1 MGNSLERHTNKL
13 YQDLLNRF
21 PIFTF
26 MLYFSGIS
34 LSFLIVGLVR
44 MPFEGPLVA
53 ITWGIVAFGSYLMF
67 CIIKHIKEKPPGAQ
81 TLLDGI
87 HQQMLWIWMMENFM
101 LLVMTSL
108 VTWGFESYVTAW
120 IFGYGTMVVI
130 YLSSIHLM
138 ICVVTRIG
146 LVFCQEAIENI
157 LEDHILIG
165 VM

>member
-1 MGNSLERHTNKL
+1 MKGIPTSSSKTSKVALSIIST
-13 YQDLLNRF
+13 Y
-21 PIFTF
+21 
-26 MLYFSGIS
+26 MLFFSGIS
-34 LSFLIVGLVR
+34 LSFLISWPIR
-44 MPFEGPLVA
+44 MSFEGPLVA

-67 CIIKHIKEKPPGAQ
+67 CIIKYIKEKPPGAQ

-101 LLVMTSL
+101 LLMVTSL
-108 VTWGFESYVTAW
+108 VTWGFKSYVTAW
-120 IFGYGTMVVI
+120 IFGYGTSVII

-138 ICVVTRIG
+138 ICVATRIG

-157 LEDHILIG
+157 LEDHILFG